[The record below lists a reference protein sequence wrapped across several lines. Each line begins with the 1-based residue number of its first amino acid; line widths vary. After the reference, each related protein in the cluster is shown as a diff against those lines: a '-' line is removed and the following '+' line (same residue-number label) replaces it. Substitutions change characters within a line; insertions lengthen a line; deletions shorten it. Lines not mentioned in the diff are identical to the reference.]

1 MPCTRRTV
9 ALTGKNDMTGE
20 ELRRIR
26 KRLGLTQ
33 AALADRLA
41 VTSTTVARWE
51 RGEVPIREP
60 MARLVRLL
68 AKLGRKTTRKRGR

>member
-1 MPCTRRTV
+1 
-9 ALTGKNDMTGE
+9 MTGE

-26 KRLGLTQ
+26 QRLGLTQ
-33 AALADRLA
+33 ARLAERLA

-68 AKLGRKTTRKRGR
+68 VTMEQQVRLKRKRR